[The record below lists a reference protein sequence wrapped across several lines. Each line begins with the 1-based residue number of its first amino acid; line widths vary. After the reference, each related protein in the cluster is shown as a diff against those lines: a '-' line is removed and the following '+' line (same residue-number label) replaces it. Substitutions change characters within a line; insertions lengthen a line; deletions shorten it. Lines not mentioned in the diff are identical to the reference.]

1 MACAALSELGA
12 ALSWSPYSEDAQSEA
27 IGLSD
32 EFSVHLQRSFEQ
44 KMGGTTAD
52 ASKLR
57 RQADSF
63 AKGCVAFLSE
73 SDAWTRWRSPCS
85 SDFAQLLNDQE
96 AALRADR
103 ARLEL
108 QRAAEVGSGPAA
120 TVTAAN
126 RTVPSQCAP
135 RCAHITLTV
144 ALALHGM
151 ARMLHS
157 VRFALLQVACAS
169 QPPPVRGRW
178 IAEADEYFLGGGP
191 SEQHGNGFM
200 CEPLAAE
207 RALPSAHP
215 RQAATRL

>member
-1 MACAALSELGA
+1 MASATAVVTGRPDDPVEPAPGRLTRSLHAAQVDCQRMACAALSELGA

-32 EFSVHLQRSFEQ
+32 EFSMHLQRSFEQ
-44 KMGGTTAD
+44 KMGGRTAD

-73 SDAWTRWRSPCS
+73 SAAWTRWRSPCS

-120 TVTAAN
+120 AVTAAN
-126 RTVPSQCAP
+126 RTVPSQCAL
-135 RCAHITLTV
+135 RFAHITLTF

-169 QPPPVRGRW
+169 QPPPVRAW
-178 IAEADEYFLGGGP
+178 
-191 SEQHGNGFM
+191 
-200 CEPLAAE
+200 
-207 RALPSAHP
+207 ALDCRSG
-215 RQAATRL
+215 

>member
-32 EFSVHLQRSFEQ
+32 EFRVHLQRSFEQ
-44 KMGGTTAD
+44 KMGGRTAD
-52 ASKLR
+52 ASK
-57 RQADSF
+57 F

-73 SDAWTRWRSPCS
+73 SAAWTRWRSPCS

-126 RTVPSQCAP
+126 RTVSSQCAP
-135 RCAHITLTV
+135 RCAHITLTF

-157 VRFALLQVACAS
+157 VRFALLQVCLCIAAS
-169 QPPPVRGRW
+169 TGAYVGAGLQKRMSTFS
-178 IAEADEYFLGGGP
+178 EADPANNMETDSCANLWQLNAHCRRP
-191 SEQHGNGFM
+191 IHAKL
-200 CEPLAAE
+200 LAA
-207 RALPSAHP
+207 
-215 RQAATRL
+215 RL